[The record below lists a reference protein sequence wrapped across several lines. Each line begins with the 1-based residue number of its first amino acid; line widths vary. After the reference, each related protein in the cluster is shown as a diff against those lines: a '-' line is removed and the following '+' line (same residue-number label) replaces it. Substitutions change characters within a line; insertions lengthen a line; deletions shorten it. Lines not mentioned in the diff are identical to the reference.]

1 MKIMDYVRTIIEENN
16 HKGGFI
22 HPLSMIKEKCVFDFP
37 IHLSKATEVH
47 SSCKIGKYSFINS
60 YTVLYS
66 KVEVGNYCTFARNCE
81 IGMADHLINWLSSNS
96 FQYSNDI
103 FPILKDIDITKS
115 QFVSH
120 KKTVIGND
128 VWGGVKVCIINGVN
142 IGTGAIIAAGAVV
155 TKNVEPYSIV
165 GRVSAR
171 MIRKRFS
178 NKHIK
183 LLLELEWWK
192 LNPHALNNIKFNN
205 IDLAIKQL
213 KERL

>member
-1 MKIMDYVRTIIEENN
+1 MDYVRTIIEENN

-22 HPLSMIKEKCVFDFP
+22 HPLSMIKEKCVSDFP

-47 SSCKIGKYSFINS
+47 SSWKIGKYSFINS

-165 GRVSAR
+165 GRVSANLG
-171 MIRKRFS
+171 S
-178 NKHIK
+178 T
-183 LLLELEWWK
+183 EL
-192 LNPHALNNIKFNN
+192 NHC
-205 IDLAIKQL
+205 
-213 KERL
+213 